1 MFNVLVQLLQ
11 TSFAFSVIC
20 SLMPGGGEAVL
31 EEIRDAKK
39 KKKSTQDF
47 ILSQKP
53 GSSEEKEGQ
62 VILTEWRT

>member
-1 MFNVLVQLLQ
+1 
-11 TSFAFSVIC
+11 
-20 SLMPGGGEAVL
+20 MPGGGEAVL